1 MTMSWTLPE
10 LLGDR
15 PQGQRLI
22 YVSSDMVYYDLYVR
36 PLIHS
41 ILGQIPWIHVHVH
54 LVLEQAPSA
63 GLVSHERVTHSWE
76 ILTPRFLDAMPM
88 SASTARNEMNS
99 RMLKTMDL
107 MEIKKKIYYSCARFL
122 RMAELFGPDQQV
134 LQIDADTILHA
145 PFTPEE
151 FDSLTQTPRAMRK
164 PKDPYTLL
172 ASCIGLGTGSAGQQ
186 FREHF
191 RDLLVATFD
200 RGAYWFMDQDCLR
213 EAFQN
218 IPFETIDILW
228 CSWGNKRGM
237 RFFTGKGD
245 KKNQAD
251 FVNKVQRWR

>member
-1 MTMSWTLPE
+1 MTWHLPE
-10 LLGDR
+10 LLGSK

-22 YVSSDMVYYDLYVR
+22 YVSSDMAYYDLYVR

-41 ILGQIPWIHVHVH
+41 IVDQIPWLHVHVH
-54 LVLEQAPSA
+54 VVVDQVPPSDLEA
-63 GLVSHERVTHSWE
+63 HERVTHSWE
-76 ILTPRFLDAMPM
+76 ILTPQFIDAMPM
-88 SASTARNEMNS
+88 SVSTARNEMNG
-99 RMLKTMDL
+99 RMLKTMDPL
-107 MEIKKKIYYSCARFL
+107 EIKKKIYYSCARFM
-122 RMAELFGPDQQV
+122 RMAELFGLNQQV
-134 LQIDADTILHA
+134 LQIDADTILYM
-145 PFTPEE
+145 PFTLQE
-151 FDSLTQTPRAMRK
+151 FDSVTQTPRAMRK
-164 PKDPYTLL
+164 PKDPDTLI
-172 ASCIGLGTGSAGQQ
+172 ASCVGLGTGSAGQQ

-191 RDLLVATFD
+191 RDLLLATFD

-213 EAFQN
+213 EAFRN